1 MNKKNY
7 NNRVMLSEEKLIYEG
22 YCREHSSLS
31 YVDSDRVKAL
41 KGSMKDINK
50 NNARISKFPSEVA
63 LIQNLNTSN
72 VHSELLCLHLTDE
85 EFNQ

>member
-1 MNKKNY
+1 
-7 NNRVMLSEEKLIYEG
+7 MLSEEKLIYVG

-72 VHSELLCLHLTDE
+72 VHSELLCLYLTDE